1 MTATHSKNNHGD
13 ELEEE
18 VSDIV
23 LSHFDRLGIQPIVL
37 KRTKRKPHSSKNDRG
52 VRLVKLNGGEWV
64 SLESLKNSHWFRPL
78 LVEQEPYVHAK
89 NKSTG
94 DFCKHDNH
102 LYLPASLSSPNKAY
116 YYHGLWEVKN
126 QDVGGSND
134 EKIWDGFGA
143 QIQRGYYW
151 APTAALL
158 LGGEEFSS
166 MPMGDLRNQIQRY
179 VQDAR
184 IANNHPRGENR
195 YVPQSVD
202 VTNSIEE
209 YIESIFEGWEN
220 SLTEEDLEMF
230 RSGLKI
236 EHFQIVDSQ
245 KKMEQKLNE

>member
-1 MTATHSKNNHGD
+1 MAATHSKNDHGD

-23 LSHFDRLGIQPIVL
+23 LSHFDRLGIRPIVS
-37 KRTKRKPHSSKNDRG
+37 KRTKRKPYSSKNDRG
-52 VRLVKLNGGEWV
+52 VRLVKLNSGEWI
-64 SLESLKNSHWFRPL
+64 SLESLKDFHWFQPL

-89 NKSTG
+89 NKSTE

-102 LYLPASLSSPNKAY
+102 LYLPVSLSSPNKA

-126 QDVGGSND
+126 QDVRGSND

-151 APTAALL
+151 APAAALL
-158 LGGEEFSS
+158 LGGEEFSN
-166 MPMGDLRNQIQRY
+166 MPMNDLRNQIQKY

-184 IANNHPRGENR
+184 IANDHPRGENR
-195 YVPQSVD
+195 YIPESVD
-202 VTNSIEE
+202 VTNDIEE

-220 SLTEEDLEMF
+220 SLTEEDLNMF
-230 RSGLKI
+230 RSESKI
-236 EHFQIVDSQ
+236 EHFQTVSR
-245 KKMEQKLNE
+245 EQLEEKVNE